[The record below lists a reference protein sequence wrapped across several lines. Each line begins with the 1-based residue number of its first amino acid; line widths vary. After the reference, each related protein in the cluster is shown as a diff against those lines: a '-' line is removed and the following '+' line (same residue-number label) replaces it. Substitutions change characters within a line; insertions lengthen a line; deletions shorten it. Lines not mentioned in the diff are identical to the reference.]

1 MSLKLEML
9 RVFRLVAEKGTLALA
24 ADALGRTPSAVSMML
39 AQLEAQIGAPLFE
52 TDRKN
57 RLTSLG
63 QLVLDESRRATDVF
77 DRSVEAISRHALSTS
92 GIVRIAAVPS
102 ATVSVLPGVLTAFRA
117 AWSDVRVE
125 ISDVDSAAVRRRVQR
140 DEADIGILSARPIL
154 SGSSGDMAEGELIL
168 SDDLGIVCREGGA
181 IHRAHLAQ
189 GGTSSWDLMA
199 HEPLIANPLCLL
211 VDDPGIRALLAA
223 SNLAARNTTAILSFV
238 RSGLGASIL
247 PYDAIAGQPEGVEF
261 FVPSR
266 PIARRELRKVRQ
278 EGGRPNPPLEAFWAL
293 LDGTRGGCGPS

>member
-1 MSLKLEML
+1 MSVKLEML

-39 AQLEAQIGAPLFE
+39 AQLEAQLGAPLFE

-57 RLTSLG
+57 RLTPLG

-77 DRSVEAISRHALSTS
+77 DRSVEAISRHALSTG

-102 ATVSVLPGVLTAFRA
+102 ATVSVLPGVLTAFCA
-117 AWSDVRVE
+117 AWPDVRVE

-140 DEADIGILSARPIL
+140 DEADIGILSARP
-154 SGSSGDMAEGELIL
+154 GDPADGDLIL

-181 IHRAHLAQ
+181 IHRAHLGQ
-189 GGTSSWDLMA
+189 GGTSSWDLMV

-211 VDDPGIRALLAA
+211 VDDPNIRALLAA

-293 LDGTRGGCGPS
+293 LVGNSGPYGPR

>member
-9 RVFRLVAEKGTLALA
+9 RVFRQVAEKGTLALA

-52 TDRKN
+52 TERKN
-57 RLTSLG
+57 RLTPLG

-77 DRSVEAISRHALSTS
+77 DRSVEAISRHALSTG

-102 ATVSVLPGVLTAFRA
+102 ATVSVLPGVLTSFRA
-117 AWSDVRVE
+117 AWPDVRVE

-140 DEADIGILSARPIL
+140 DEADIGILSARV
-154 SGSSGDMAEGELIL
+154 GDPPEGELIL
-168 SDDLGIVCREGGA
+168 CDDLGIVCCEGGA

-189 GGTSSWDLMA
+189 GSTSSWGLMA

-211 VDDPGIRALLAA
+211 VDDPDIRKLLAV

-238 RSGLGASIL
+238 RCGLGASIL

-261 FVPSR
+261 FVPSH
-266 PIARRELRKVRQ
+266 PITRRELRKVRQ
-278 EGGRPNPPLEAFWAL
+278 EGVRPSQPLTAFWSL
-293 LDGTRGGCGPS
+293 LADI